1 MLTTSSTIVIYIMIQ
16 LEERPANIVQPN
28 PSLNDVRRYHYMQCV
43 KIMAIHSRRNR
54 SPNDSIR
61 MVKANNGVALAYDIF
76 RERER
81 EREREKQVYLQLD
94 ELDSNTYNTYNI
106 NIIQYNTYNIVGIQ
120 VGYYLLCLLPIVQSP
135 WY

>member
-1 MLTTSSTIVIYIMIQ
+1 MKNDDNKKRILLYNLKIHVFYVFWTESIY
-16 LEERPANIVQPN
+16 E
-28 PSLNDVRRYHYMQCV
+28 
-43 KIMAIHSRRNR
+43 
-54 SPNDSIR
+54 
-61 MVKANNGVALAYDIF
+61 

-81 EREREKQVYLQLD
+81 ERERHVYLQLD

-120 VGYYLLCLLPIVQSP
+120 VGFYLLCLLPIAQSP